1 MRIDPTT
8 ITPITDAER
17 KTAPAPARGGNQ
29 PASVVSLGAEVS
41 AAASAEI
48 SPEISARVSRVRELL
63 ANGDYVVDLDRL
75 AANILDDDL
84 AREDQ
89 R

>member
-17 KTAPAPARGGNQ
+17 RPGPTSTRASGQ
-29 PASVVSLGAEVS
+29 PASVVALGPEAS
-41 AAASAEI
+41 AAGTGGVT
-48 SPEISARVSRVRELL
+48 PEISARVGRVRELL
-63 ANGDYVVDLDRL
+63 AKGEYVVDLDRL

-84 AREDQ
+84 AREGE